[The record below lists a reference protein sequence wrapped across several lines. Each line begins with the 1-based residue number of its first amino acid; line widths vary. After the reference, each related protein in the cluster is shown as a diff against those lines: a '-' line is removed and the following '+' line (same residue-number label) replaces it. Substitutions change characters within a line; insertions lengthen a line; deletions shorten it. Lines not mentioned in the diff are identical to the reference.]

1 LFLFKEKKWRA
12 KSHQHKK
19 TAKIM
24 LSMMMMVMMMMMQ
37 FSIVYSNSSIVQ
49 LCGPSTSAESSSSWW
64 ARVDK
69 ALRCVADEVL
79 RVREINEN
87 NVFQFIQQPNNTL
100 SALARQV
107 AHRLG
112 QLVHSSGQVVER
124 LNQTIAATFVTR
136 TSCRWLNHTALDSV
150 RRAQLSAAASVSSVV
165 VSGAPTLSEICATET
180 TEMHDA
186 FTTNR
191 LADASRGLQYFGARA
206 GYLRLFPVP
215 DRLLGVQPPP
225 VDHCMCVSACSGALT
240 EPRVR
245 PWYTAAVSGDK
256 SVLLL
261 LDVSGSMTATDFCL
275 MRRAVFVVLES
286 LTPFDLVQVITFTDT
301 ARCFAC
307 MSDDDGACLPPV
319 PATPENIAYF
329 KKHIC
334 ALEPS
339 VRAPT
344 NLTAAFSAAFDIF
357 DTAHHFITCRRA
369 ILLFSDGRAA
379 GDNEFSAL
387 VRQRNTAEI
396 GARVL
401 TFAVGSSAL
410 VMREL
415 PCEHNGT
422 FAKLS
427 HDRGDIFEKLRS
439 FFELFA
445 LDLNRSAVAW
455 SPPYV
460 DAAGAGLIMSAL
472 VTVFSGVSG
481 ANSDTLLGVVGYDV
495 RIDALAE
502 PIRALDL
509 DDGESDWYAFLL
521 LAKSLTI
528 VRHPRASLEAFRAS
542 AGMPSLLAFE
552 NSSALIEALL
562 VNESSGT
569 LSTEVVRIS
578 DNSAMIR
585 VTPVTYEWHRVG
597 PFLSFVAAVG
607 DAARFPRRQLQAVPE
622 DAGAL
627 LSSVWVTDRALVHH
641 SELTLLDGAR
651 AFLNQSA
658 ALAALWSSESQ
669 HDDVVHRFARSS
681 CSGGLLRVVPGDG
694 SITVLDDGKL
704 DFEPVPPTATV
715 SISPP
720 LIGTIGRAA
729 GVEIVSLQRV
739 IGGVGVVG
747 ADMRR
752 DAFETWFEALTDC
765 KSHEQCLVFDGA
777 GRMLFQ
783 RPKRVA
789 DARTTTFVGD
799 VAPCVLRQ
807 LQRCGVFERRDVDDV
822 YDGAV
827 CTAWVARQ
835 SLAPGALSDC
845 VVANATTSVDVLAGN
860 LFLVR
865 RLLASACDDD
875 AIDDAAA
882 PSCRR
887 VRSCV
892 DIATGGV
899 CAGRAV
905 VIAHRP
911 HCVRNVASEARLEL
925 LRATMPDG
933 GVCNYGVPVG
943 TITGAVLGGALALAL
958 VLFIALHNR

>member
-1 LFLFKEKKWRA
+1 
-12 KSHQHKK
+12 
-19 TAKIM
+19 M
-24 LSMMMMVMMMMMQ
+24 LSVVCVIMVIQ
-37 FSIVYSNSSIVQ
+37 LSIIIVYSQTVNNSSIAQ
-49 LCGPSTSAESSSSWW
+49 LCGASSGESSWS
-64 ARVDK
+64 ARVDS

-79 RVREINEN
+79 RVREISEKNL
-87 NVFQFIQQPNNTL
+87 FQFTQQPNNTL
-100 SALARQV
+100 SALVRQV
-107 AHRLG
+107 ADRLA
-112 QLVHSSGQVVER
+112 QLVHSSGQVVVR

-136 TSCRWLNHTALDSV
+136 TSCRWLNHTALDSD
-150 RRAQLSAAASVSSVV
+150 RRAQISQAAEVSSVV
-165 VSGAPTLSEICATET
+165 VSGAPTLGEICATET
-180 TEMHDA
+180 TEMNDA

-191 LADASRGLQYFGARA
+191 FAGASRGLQYFGARA
-206 GYLRLFPVP
+206 GYIRIFPVP
-215 DRLLGVQPPP
+215 NRILGVQPPP
-225 VDHCMCVSACSGALT
+225 VDKCLCVSACSGALT

-286 LTPFDLVQVITFTDT
+286 LTPFDLVQVITFTDS

-307 MSDDDGACLPPV
+307 MSDADGACLPPV

-344 NLTAAFSAAFDIF
+344 NLTAAFTAAFDIF
-357 DTAHHFITCRRA
+357 DAAHHFITCRRA

-379 GDNEFSAL
+379 GDNDFSAL

-422 FAKLS
+422 FTKLS
-427 HDRGDIFEKLRS
+427 QDRGDVFEKLRS

-460 DAAGAGLIMSAL
+460 DAVGAGLIMSAL

-495 RIDALAE
+495 RVDALAE

-509 DDGESDWYAFLL
+509 DDGDSDWYAFLL

-528 VRHPRASLEAFRAS
+528 VWHPRASLEAFRAS

-578 DNSAMIR
+578 DNSTMIR
-585 VTPVTYEWHRVG
+585 VTPVTFEWQRVG
-597 PFLSFVAAVG
+597 PFLLFVAAVG

-622 DAGAL
+622 SAEAL
-627 LSSVWVTDRALVHH
+627 VSSVWVTDRAVVDRSL
-641 SELTLLDGAR
+641 ELRLLDGAR
-651 AFLNQSA
+651 AFLSQSA
-658 ALAALWSSESQ
+658 ALAALWSSEPQ

-681 CSGGLLRVVPGDG
+681 CSGGVLRAVPGDG

-704 DFEPVPPTATV
+704 DFEPVPPAATV

-720 LIGTIGRAA
+720 LIGTIGRAV

-739 IGGVGVVG
+739 IAGVGVVG

-765 KSHEQCLVFDGA
+765 KPHEQCLVFDGA

-783 RPKRVA
+783 RPKRSA
-789 DARTTTFVGD
+789 DANATKFVGG

-807 LQRCGVFERRDVDDV
+807 LQRCGVFVRRDVDDV

-845 VVANATTSVDVLAGN
+845 VVANVTSSVDVLAGN

-865 RLLASACDDD
+865 RQLASACDDD
-875 AIDDAAA
+875 AIDDSAA
-882 PSCRR
+882 PSCRP

-911 HCVRNVASEARLEL
+911 HCVHNVASEARLEL

-933 GVCNYGVPVG
+933 GVCDYGVPVG